1 LIFTTNLFFNFIQN
15 IKQMKKG
22 FILTSLEESSIFKT
36 DVNMHSLVK
45 SITDKFETIFFL
57 SPKS

>member
-1 LIFTTNLFFNFIQN
+1 
-15 IKQMKKG
+15 MKKG

-57 SPKS
+57 SQKS